1 MAIKKKFERTK
12 EHVNIGTI
20 GHVDHGKTTFS
31 AAITSVSSKLGYGEA
46 VSFEKIDNAPEEKAR
61 GITIKASTIEFDTEK
76 RHYSLTD
83 CPGHADYI
91 KNMITGAS
99 AADILILLI
108 SATDGTMQQTKE
120 HILLA
125 KQINVK
131 NLIIF
136 INKIDALDDP
146 DMIDIVKEE
155 AADLAKDNDF
165 PNPVVLTGS
174 ALGALNGEA
183 KYEEGIKAVM
193 DALDAIPLPPR
204 EIDKPFVMPVEGLNS
219 IPGRGTVVT
228 GKIEKGVIKPG
239 DQVDIISR
247 KEGVFKAT
255 VTGAETFN
263 KELDQ
268 AQAGDNVGL
277 LLRNISLDRIGRGDI
292 LCAPGTIKPH
302 THFKAEVYIIPKSD
316 GGRKNPFKAKYRPQF
331 FFRTADITGTINKI
345 YAQEGGALEEKEIAM
360 PGDRVTLEIELI
372 HATGMDKGL
381 QFAIR
386 EGKRTIGAGVVTEI
400 IK

>member
-1 MAIKKKFERTK
+1 MATKKKFERTK

-61 GITIKASTIEFDTEK
+61 GMTIKASTIEFDTEK

-83 CPGHADYI
+83 CPGHKDYI

-108 SATDGTMQQTKE
+108 DINDGTMEQTKE

-125 KQINVK
+125 RQINVR

-136 INKIDALDDP
+136 INKIDTLEDEEMLELA
-146 DMIDIVKEE
+146 KEE
-155 AADLAKDNDF
+155 AKELAKANDF
-165 PNPVVLTGS
+165 PNPIVLSGS
-174 ALGALNGEA
+174 ALGALSREA
-183 KYEEGIKAVM
+183 KYEESIKAVM
-193 DALDAIPLPPR
+193 DALDSIPLPPR
-204 EIDKPFVMPVEGLNS
+204 EIDKPFLLPVEGLNS

-228 GKIEKGVIKPG
+228 GKIEQGIIKPG
-239 DQVDIISR
+239 EQVDVVSQ
-247 KEGVFKAT
+247 KDGVFKAT

-277 LLRNISLDRIGRGDI
+277 LLRNISKDKIRKGDI
-292 LCAPGTIKPH
+292 LCAPGSISPH
-302 THFKAEVYIIPKSD
+302 THFQAEVYILSESD
-316 GGRKNPFKAKYRPQF
+316 GGRKNPFKPKYRPQF
-331 FFRTADITGTINKI
+331 YIRTADVTGTIVKI
-345 YAQEGGALEEKEIAM
+345 YAQEDGKLEEKEIAM
-360 PGDRVTLEIELI
+360 PGDHVTLEIELI
-372 HATGMDKGL
+372 HPTGMEETLK
-381 QFAIR
+381 FAIR
-386 EGKRTIGAGVVTEI
+386 EGKRTIGAGVVTKI

>member
-46 VSFEKIDNAPEEKAR
+46 ISFEKIDNAPEEKAR

-108 SATDGTMQQTKE
+108 SATDGTMDQTKE

-125 KQINVK
+125 KQINVQ

-136 INKIDALDDP
+136 INKVDTLDDP
-146 DMIDIVKEE
+146 DMLEIVKEE
-155 AADLAKDNDF
+155 AEELAKANDF
-165 PNPVVLTGS
+165 PNAVVLSGS

-193 DALDAIPLPPR
+193 DTLDGIALPPR
-204 EIDKPFVMPVEGLNS
+204 EIDKPFLLPVEGLNS

-228 GKIEKGVIKPG
+228 GKIEQGTIKPG
-239 DQVDIISR
+239 EEVDVVSQ

-277 LLRNISLDRIGRGDI
+277 LLRNINKGRISRGDI
-292 LCAPGTIKPH
+292 LCAPGSINPH
-302 THFKAEVYIIPKSD
+302 SHFQAEVYILSKSD
-316 GGRKNPFKAKYRPQF
+316 GGRKNPFKPKYRPQF
-331 FFRTADITGTINKI
+331 YMRTADVTGTILKI
-345 YAQEGGALEEKEIAM
+345 YAKEGGTLEEKEIAM
-360 PGDRVTLEIELI
+360 PGDHVTLEIELI
-372 HATGMDKGL
+372 HATGMEEGL
-381 QFAIR
+381 KFAIR
-386 EGKRTIGAGVVTEI
+386 EGKRTIGAGVVTKI